1 MRDVTLCVWF
11 HRRSQNQLPLLP
23 KDGFMYMDLR
33 PPSKNLYCSELVL
46 EYNQI
51 SQMGLCVFLPR
62 SLESETLASYS
73 RDFPHI
79 ISWYLFLPGVLL
91 LKFLLIV
98 DETARTKPSFLKL
111 FLLSIFLYYGNFVM
125 KMFLLLFDLLKQTVQ
140 FHSLLKHSVH
150 FVRCLWRLHFSPHVF
165 SFCLSSGRPSSMAIH
180 TGRWWLTAP
189 LKKT

>member
-1 MRDVTLCVWF
+1 MVLCTWTLGPLQRTSTVLNWFWNIIKLAKCVYAF
-11 HRRSQNQLPLLP
+11 SCI
-23 KDGFMYMDLR
+23 G
-33 PPSKNLYCSELVL
+33 PSNLKLWL
-46 EYNQI
+46 HI
-51 SQMGLCVFLPR
+51 PGTFPILFL
-62 SLESETLASYS
+62 
-73 RDFPHI
+73 
-79 ISWYLFLPGVLL
+79 WYLFLPGVLL

-140 FHSLLKHSVH
+140 FHLLLKHSVH
-150 FVRCLWRLHFSPHVF
+150 FIRCLWHLHFSPHVF
-165 SFCLSSGRPSSMAIH
+165 RFCLSSGRPSSMAIH